1 MTFLNLMKSLYD
13 IDITEKFRKAKE
25 NVSRKVNDFAR
36 EYLSSEAYRYYS
48 ESIKN
53 LKYEISYLPSRII
66 NVYNYFKGKT
76 ERFVEGVLGL
86 YDIYR
91 NKITINKYLDK
102 PEDIEAVMAHERVH
116 HATRNWIVEYFRR
129 FGEAARPVIEGFTDL
144 ATSLMGYKT
153 HYNQYVYRAY
163 QTLRKMGYN
172 IRDGLKKVL
181 NFQTDP
187 NYVMSLF
194 YGLNRCYR

>member
-1 MTFLNLMKSLYD
+1 MTFLTLMKSLYD
-13 IDITEKFRKAKE
+13 VDITEKFNTVKE
-25 NVSRKVNDFAR
+25 NVSRKVDKFAR
-36 EYLSSEAYRYYS
+36 EYLSSEAYRSYL
-48 ESIKN
+48 ENLKN
-53 LKYEISYLPSRII
+53 LTYDISYLPSRIV

-91 NKITINKYLDK
+91 NKITINRYIDK
-102 PEDIEAVMAHERVH
+102 SEDMEAVMAHERVH
-116 HATRNWIVEYFRR
+116 HATRNWAIEYFRR
-129 FGEAARPVIEGFTDL
+129 FGEAARPVIEGLTDL

-163 QTLRKMGYN
+163 LALKKMGYN
-172 IRDGLKKVL
+172 VRDGLKKIL
-181 NFQTDP
+181 NFQEDP
-187 NYVMSLF
+187 NYVISSF